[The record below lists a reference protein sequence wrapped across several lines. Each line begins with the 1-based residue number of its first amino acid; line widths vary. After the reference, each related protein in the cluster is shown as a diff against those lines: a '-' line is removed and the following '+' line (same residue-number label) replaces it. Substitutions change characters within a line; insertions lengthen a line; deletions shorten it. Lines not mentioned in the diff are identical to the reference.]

1 MLAKPSSKKIFITYY
16 GAEFGQEAFKLPTIK
31 VTFLG

>member
-1 MLAKPSSKKIFITYY
+1 MLAPPPSKKIFITYY
-16 GAEFGQEAFKLPTIK
+16 NAEFGQEAFKLPTLK